1 VARRWPPFG
10 HQDQTSARLR
20 AARFKLVE
28 MPMMPRGSLR
38 RFPVVGS
45 ALAFLT
51 GLLLAGALN
60 IPGFSEAQQQDS
72 RYAAEATTTAA
83 PAPAEVADLQNL
95 SEAFA
100 SVAEAVKPSVVF
112 IKSGRRNEP
121 SERMQPQVP
130 PGFEQFMPRLP
141 QLQPEFQE
149 AAGSG
154 FVVSRDGYVL
164 TNAHVVDGSEDVTV
178 RLLDRREFKAKVI
191 GTDEATDLA
200 VLKIEATNLTPAPLG
215 DSDAA
220 RVGEWVLAVGN
231 PLGENLTFT
240 VTSGIISAKGRT
252 LALPNVSDRSIQD
265 FIQTDAAINPGN
277 SGGPLVNTSGRV
289 LGVNSAIASRTG
301 FYSGYG
307 FAIPINLARQV
318 MDQLISYGE
327 VRRSV
332 LGITV
337 QNASANDAAYVGL
350 PDIRG
355 VLVEDFG
362 SDTSAAKK
370 AGIQPGDI
378 IIAVDGKPVEYV
390 GQLQQRIAF
399 RKPGETV
406 KVEVARKGGVR
417 KTYEVKLQALP
428 GAAAAHRSTGGDSE
442 KAVGAG
448 AAVGKL
454 GVTVAPVTRE
464 DAAQFDLGPAQRG
477 LLVTDVTAGGPSWG
491 ELVDPDRGGPDI
503 ILEVEGK
510 PVKTPAELRDA
521 IKGKKPGEIVSLRVY
536 NTQAKNRRVE
546 RIKLGE

>member
-1 VARRWPPFG
+1 
-10 HQDQTSARLR
+10 
-20 AARFKLVE
+20 
-28 MPMMPRGSLR
+28 
-38 RFPVVGS
+38 
-45 ALAFLT
+45 
-51 GLLLAGALN
+51 
-60 IPGFSEAQQQDS
+60 
-72 RYAAEATTTAA
+72 
-83 PAPAEVADLQNL
+83 
-95 SEAFA
+95 
-100 SVAEAVKPSVVF
+100 
-112 IKSGRRNEP
+112 
-121 SERMQPQVP
+121 MQP
-130 PGFEQFMPRLP
+130 
-141 QLQPEFQE
+141 PEFQE

-154 FVVSRDGYVL
+154 FIVSRDGYIL
-164 TNAHVVDGSEDVTV
+164 TNDHVVDGSDEVTV
-178 RLLDRREFKAKVI
+178 RLLDRREFKAKVV
-191 GTDEATDLA
+191 GTDPGTDLA
-200 VLKIEATNLTPAPLG
+200 VLKIDATNLTPAPLG

-277 SGGPLVNTSGRV
+277 SGGPLVSTGGRV

-318 MDQLISYGE
+318 MDQIISHGE

-332 LGITV
+332 LGIAV
-337 QNASANDAAYVGL
+337 RNASANDAAYVGL

-362 SDTSAAKK
+362 SDSSGAKK
-370 AGIQPGDI
+370 AGLEPGDI
-378 IIAVDGKPVEYV
+378 IITVDGKPVEYV

-417 KTYEVKLQALP
+417 KTYAVKLQSMP
-428 GAAAAHRSTGGDSE
+428 GATARG
-442 KAVGAG
+442 GAG
-448 AAVGKL
+448 RAARRGRATTLPPPLGRL

-464 DAAQFDLGPAQRG
+464 DVDRFELTAAQRG
-477 LLVTDVTAGGPSWG
+477 LVVTDVTAGGPAWG
-491 ELVDPDRGGPDI
+491 ELVDADRGGPDI

-510 PVKTPAELRDA
+510 PVKTTAELRDA
-521 IKGKKPGEIVSLRVY
+521 LKGMKPGDDREPPGLQHPGEEPAGGAD
-536 NTQAKNRRVE
+536 QARR
-546 RIKLGE
+546 IG